1 MSVFSQSYFFKNL
14 SNNYLIY
21 VIKYKYYKIILYN
34 FNCNIYFYNI
44 LLLKPIVAYKY
55 YKILI
60 KSKIYRIFSNKKKTQ
75 LFPHINYF
83 HIIRIRMFFNNVLNF
98 KKKLI
103 LFGLN
108 NKRLKLTINNLLTY
122 KKINIFTYRG
132 FKISRSIT
140 YKKIGKVAKYF

>member
-1 MSVFSQSYFFKNL
+1 MFNNSYFFKNL
-14 SNNYLIY
+14 SNKHLTYIIN
-21 VIKYKYYKIILYN
+21 YKYYKIILHNLHYN
-34 FNCNIYFYNI
+34 LYFYNI
-44 LLLKPIVAYKY
+44 LLLKPVLVYKY

-83 HIIRIRMFFNNVLNF
+83 HIIRIRMFFSNVLNF

-108 NKRLKLTINNLLTY
+108 NKRLKSTINNLLIY

-132 FKISRSIT
+132 FKVSRSVT
-140 YKKIGKVAKYF
+140 YKKVGKVAKYF